1 MQDGPLCAY
10 LEMKR
15 NGELQADQMQEHTI
29 EKFQSLHN
37 DLKDYDPTTGM
48 TGWKARLGLI
58 RQVADPP
65 MGLYI
70 YGGVGRGKS
79 MLMAVSY
86 THLTLPTNRE
96 V

>member
-37 DLKDYDPTTGM
+37 DLKDYDPTTG
-48 TGWKARLGLI
+48 
-58 RQVADPP
+58 
-65 MGLYI
+65 
-70 YGGVGRGKS
+70 
-79 MLMAVSY
+79 
-86 THLTLPTNRE
+86 
-96 V
+96 